1 MCLYNPQFGR
11 VALVFTNMTDVLRV
25 DPRLDDCIEE
35 DISMVFWKKSNAQ
48 VFFQQKLVNVF

>member
-1 MCLYNPQFGR
+1 
-11 VALVFTNMTDVLRV
+11 MTVVLWV

-48 VFFQQKLVNVF
+48 VFFQQKLVNVFLMSRPSEHFSNMSIE